1 MCELVV
7 GSLVCRVP
15 RGLDDE
21 SLRRWLR
28 LCREEASRC

>member
-15 RGLDDE
+15 HALDDE
-21 SLRRWLR
+21 SLRQWLR